1 MYRTA
6 VHSGVWLMSAGCRK
20 SFIFG
25 SQLSRVFR
33 LLILMLM
40 LLWSALLWSGLV
52 WSGLVWSGL
61 KSSQYRFSSPL
72 SKFDI
77 SVAYFSRSKTVA
89 IP

>member
-33 LLILMLM
+33 LLILMLVC
-40 LLWSALLWSGLV
+40 SGLV

-61 KSSQYRFSSPL
+61 KSSQFRFSSPL